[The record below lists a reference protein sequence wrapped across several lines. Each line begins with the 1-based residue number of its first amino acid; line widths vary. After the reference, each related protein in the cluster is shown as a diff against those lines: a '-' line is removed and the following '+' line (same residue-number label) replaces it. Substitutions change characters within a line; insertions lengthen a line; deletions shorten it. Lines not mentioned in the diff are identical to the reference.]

1 MTGPVI
7 VHKHPPAEMDA
18 PGWPGMNELLAHL
31 YDQHGL
37 LISPAGKTLVSLA
50 AIHAAEHPV
59 QAGITQTTRQET

>member
-1 MTGPVI
+1 
-7 VHKHPPAEMDA
+7 MDA